1 MKNNKSNNKLK
12 QNVSKYKLQI
22 KKYTNTLIIHIQI
35 HIITVQIENYK
46 IKTGKCTIY
55 KWNISTMESF
65 T

>member
-12 QNVSKYKLQI
+12 QNVSKYNCKSKSIQ
-22 KKYTNTLIIHIQI
+22 NTLIIHIQI

-55 KWNISTMESF
+55 KWNISTMESL

>member
-1 MKNNKSNNKLK
+1 MCQNINCKSKSI
-12 QNVSKYKLQI
+12 Q
-22 KKYTNTLIIHIQI
+22 NTLIIHIQI